1 MLHPGWEGQEDFTR
15 IIISPTEGGDKKPV
29 ERSFQRATFHGAVE
43 RAIDILMTCEEGTT
57 IIIRRRGIEWVFEYG
72 YELRSRP
79 AHMPLR
85 KER

>member
-1 MLHPGWEGQEDFTR
+1 MIYPGWEGLEDYTKV
-15 IIISPTEGGDKKPV
+15 IASPKDANDKRTVKRSF
-29 ERSFQRATFHGAVE
+29 ERSSFHSAVE
-43 RAIDILMTCEEGTT
+43 LAIETLSASEEGTT